1 MKMKTTKIIT
11 TLILGSQLISYSCDG
26 QKNKQDSKEVEKVET
41 TQLKSKAEKEISM
54 DKNIYK
60 IKINNLSG
68 SPIDLNE
75 FKGKKILFVNTASK
89 CGFTP
94 QYEGLQNLHSEYK
107 DKLVIIGIPCN
118 QFGGQE
124 PGQANEIE
132 TFCQKNYGVDFLMTE
147 KVNVKGEEQHPLYKW
162 LTNKE
167 FNGVKSSSVKW
178 NFQKYLVDEEGKLI
192 DVFMSTVKP
201 MSDKIVGQI

>member
-1 MKMKTTKIIT
+1 MKTTKIIT

-26 QKNKQDSKEVEKVET
+26 QKNKKVSKEVEKVET

-94 QYEGLQNLHSEYK
+94 QYEGLQKLHSEYK